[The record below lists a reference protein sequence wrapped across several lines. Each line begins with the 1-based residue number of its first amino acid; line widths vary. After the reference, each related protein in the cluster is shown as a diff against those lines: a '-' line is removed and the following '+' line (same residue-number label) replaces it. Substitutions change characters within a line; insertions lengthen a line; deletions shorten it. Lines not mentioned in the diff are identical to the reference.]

1 MDRPTFA
8 IFRLPFVVI
17 IAALTFAMASCI
29 TPSEFDQKIPNDTGS
44 ADQTSKDG
52 TSDVTTP
59 DVDQDG
65 PDLSGDEVDGTT
77 ADGEVADD
85 DTDTN
90 EDAET
95 VEDLDLTA
103 DVEVV
108 TCDETLCGTD
118 CVDLQTDSNHCGA
131 CDTACGLH
139 STCAS
144 GGCVCGSGWGNC
156 NSSGGMDA
164 DGCETEL
171 NTADHCN
178 SCDPGA
184 NCDIYGIARVCTAN
198 PGGGG
203 TCALACADGYF
214 DLDDDL
220 SAASSNGC
228 ETGFIELGTATLWPT
243 GQEVIESTVDT
254 VTGQIF
260 VATVDAANSV
270 HVFAIGFDPISG
282 EPKID
287 GQSVSNL
294 NAQGGEI
301 EGLAAHGNIVILTM
315 NNSVI
320 GYEYASATLTEFTHF
335 TLNGV
340 NSVAA
345 SPNLLADTIAEFV
358 VSNGQVQWYVVLT
371 PDDANAAG
379 FSCETSTSTVLKLC
393 TVTSTTAL
401 PAVTQLGVARV
412 GGKQLVITLGPSEL
426 TELLLNLSKTM
437 TSIGVDYDEVAGSL
451 AGANDFLV
459 NSQGTFIAA
468 KGTEI
473 ASFLYAVNATP
484 AVVRG
489 GYRALDIGTTG
500 TDLALLDSQRVAVAT
515 VNGVQIVSVRATES
529 SSAPLPTGTSQAVAV
544 SNNQLFVFAA
554 NGETTVYDL
563 DLH

>member
-1 MDRPTFA
+1 
-8 IFRLPFVVI
+8 
-17 IAALTFAMASCI
+17 
-29 TPSEFDQKIPNDTGS
+29 
-44 ADQTSKDG
+44 
-52 TSDVTTP
+52 
-59 DVDQDG
+59 
-65 PDLSGDEVDGTT
+65 
-77 ADGEVADD
+77 
-85 DTDTN
+85 
-90 EDAET
+90 
-95 VEDLDLTA
+95 
-103 DVEVV
+103 
-108 TCDETLCGTD
+108 
-118 CVDLQTDSNHCGA
+118 
-131 CDTACGLH
+131 
-139 STCAS
+139 
-144 GGCVCGSGWGNC
+144 
-156 NSSGGMDA
+156 
-164 DGCETEL
+164 
-171 NTADHCN
+171 
-178 SCDPGA
+178 
-184 NCDIYGIARVCTAN
+184 
-198 PGGGG
+198 
-203 TCALACADGYF
+203 LACADGYF

-371 PDDANAAG
+371 PDDANASG